1 MSLDETGLKVWNVG
15 RPPLMMLVA
24 AKASEM
30 LGAQFSAEIQA
41 PFISLSKALLDWWP
55 KRETKPEV
63 IYDNEFSACLDVYGD
78 NEPATKMQPLL
89 KGAYLQMAGL
99 LRVAPRSLPTN
110 DFYRLDESDFQLFL
124 RDTAKAGRLPVAQ
137 LEARLKFLLDH
148 QKEPWHQLV
157 AHASRMRW
165 TRGMP
170 WSKLDK
176 RVRTLASLADLGA
189 TSTWIDVS
197 GQHALRLELETQKRI
212 AMLSPEEIDALRRV
226 IPTIAEPP
234 STS

>member
-1 MSLDETGLKVWNVG
+1 
-15 RPPLMMLVA
+15 
-24 AKASEM
+24 
-30 LGAQFSAEIQA
+30 
-41 PFISLSKALLDWWP
+41 
-55 KRETKPEV
+55 
-63 IYDNEFSACLDVYGD
+63 
-78 NEPATKMQPLL
+78 
-89 KGAYLQMAGL
+89 
-99 LRVAPRSLPTN
+99 
-110 DFYRLDESDFQLFL
+110 
-124 RDTAKAGRLPVAQ
+124 
-137 LEARLKFLLDH
+137 
-148 QKEPWHQLV
+148 
-157 AHASRMRW
+157 
-165 TRGMP
+165 MP